1 MAYRTY
7 DRTDLSEFT
16 GRPLAS
22 FPTSFVESSAIPQA
36 VLLFKIGTCI
46 VDPSAL
52 SVEDQQLVDFAII
65 SMADAIH
72 LTAPYQKA
80 LASPFNSESI
90 GSYSYSKTAKAVQKG
105 LETGVMWF
113 DMAVLRLSQC
123 EALGGGFFQGG
134 GIEVFENDGDFAPGH
149 LSHNVDFLSPSDIR
163 ASAAFGMD
171 PSLPIGA

>member
-7 DRTDLSEFT
+7 DATDLSEFT

-22 FPTSFVESSAIPQA
+22 FPPSFVNSSAIPQA

-46 VDPSAL
+46 VDPAAL
-52 SVEDQQLVDFAII
+52 SADDQQLVDFAII

-80 LASPFNSESI
+80 LASPFNSETI

-105 LETGVMWF
+105 QETGVMWF
-113 DMAVLRLSQC
+113 DMAIQRLSQC
-123 EALGGGFFQGG
+123 DEVSGIFLGG
-134 GIEVFENDGDFAPGH
+134 GIEVFENDGVFTTGHFSQNFAYLTPAEVH
-149 LSHNVDFLSPSDIR
+149 DSI
-163 ASAAFGMD
+163 AFSQD
-171 PSLPIGA
+171 PFYRIGV